1 MQPPSSSCR
10 PTRVARVGSCRT
22 QLACTGARSPC
33 RINRIKA
40 QSPRLTRAPQL
51 PRDQTC
57 NQTHPPLTSTL
68 QPRSC
73 CTPTRSLRLPT
84 DPGAHVALAI
94 RSRPAK
100 TAANRLSSR
109 HDLAV
114 DLRRSSTSR
123 PHKAGTSQ
131 SSKLL
136 SHPESLSSQT
146 LAVSI

>member
-1 MQPPSSSCR
+1 MQPPSSCR
-10 PTRVARVGSCRT
+10 PTRVARVGPCRT

-33 RINRIKA
+33 RINRIKP
-40 QSPRLTRAPQL
+40 QSPRLTRAPQH

-57 NQTHPPLTSTL
+57 TQTHPPLTSTL